1 MAYYET
7 SSSEEE
13 DTPSRKKTKMP
24 GGTAGT
30 SNLADECVPFTLEDY
45 PGEYQKVTAPR
56 QTTKVS
62 TFSLSPIHLSYPI
75 KDSK

>member
-1 MAYYET
+1 MAYYKT

-30 SNLADECVPFTLEDY
+30 SNLVDECVPFTLEDY

-56 QTTKVS
+56 
-62 TFSLSPIHLSYPI
+62 
-75 KDSK
+75 

>member
-1 MAYYET
+1 MAYYKT

-30 SNLADECVPFTLEDY
+30 NNLVDEYVPFTLEDY
-45 PGEYQKVTAPR
+45 PGEYQEVTALR
-56 QTTKVS
+56 
-62 TFSLSPIHLSYPI
+62 
-75 KDSK
+75 